1 MGRCRI
7 RCEMDNGINHI
18 NRPFDE
24 LRDLGLMKSEGSLS
38 LSKGPYPM
46 NNKTRIVIAGPTASG
61 KTAFSIEL
69 AKALNTVILSADS
82 RQFYKEMSIGTAAPT
97 EEELSQVKHYFV
109 HHISIEDKY
118 DVADYERDVLQ
129 LLDELFKTHDTV
141 IMTGGSGL
149 FIDAVCNGIDA
160 MPDVEPEIREKVQK
174 LFDEGGLKA
183 LQNEVQRVDPEYY
196 AIVDQQ
202 NPRRLQRA
210 LEVCYQ
216 TGQPFSSFRSG
227 NAVQRD
233 FEIKKYALLWDRQQL
248 IERIDKRV
256 DMMMEQG
263 LLEEAKALYPKRH
276 LNALNTVG
284 YKELFSYFDGQ
295 CTLEE
300 AVEQI
305 KIHTRQSA
313 KRQMTWLRR
322 DKSYTWITP
331 DELCCDSPCRR
342 HDLLFTPHG
351 TVWGSQT

>member
-1 MGRCRI
+1 
-7 RCEMDNGINHI
+7 
-18 NRPFDE
+18 
-24 LRDLGLMKSEGSLS
+24 
-38 LSKGPYPM
+38 
-46 NNKTRIVIAGPTASG
+46 
-61 KTAFSIEL
+61 
-69 AKALNTVILSADS
+69 
-82 RQFYKEMSIGTAAPT
+82 MSIGTAAPT
-97 EEELSQVKHYFV
+97 EEELSQVQHYFV

-118 DVADYERDVLQ
+118 DVADYERDAIQ
-129 LLDELFKTHDTV
+129 LLNKLFKTHDAV

-160 MPDVEPEIREKVQK
+160 MPDVKPEIREKVEK
-174 LFDEGGLKA
+174 LYRDGGLHA
-183 LQNEVQRVDPEYY
+183 MQEAVQRLDPEYY

-227 NAVQRD
+227 NTVQRD
-233 FEIKKYALLWDRQQL
+233 FDIKKYALLWDRQAL

-263 LLEEAKALYPKRH
+263 LLEEAKGLYPKRH

-284 YKELFSYFDGQ
+284 YKELFAYFDGQ

-305 KIHTRQSA
+305 KIHTRQYA
-313 KRQMTWLRR
+313 KRQMTWLRK
-322 DKSYTWITP
+322 DKGYQWI
-331 DELCCDSPCRR
+331 EAEK
-342 HDLLFTPHG
+342 
-351 TVWGSQT
+351 

>member
-1 MGRCRI
+1 
-7 RCEMDNGINHI
+7 
-18 NRPFDE
+18 
-24 LRDLGLMKSEGSLS
+24 MKTL
-38 LSKGPYPM
+38 
-46 NNKTRIVIAGPTASG
+46 IVIAGPTASG
-61 KTAFSIEL
+61 KTAFAIKM

-97 EEELSQVKHYFV
+97 EEELSLVKHYFV

-129 LLDELFKTHDTV
+129 LLNELFKTHDAV

-149 FIDAVCNGIDA
+149 FINAVCNGIDA
-160 MPDVEPEIREKVQK
+160 MPDVKPEIREKVEK
-174 LFDEGGLKA
+174 LYKDEGLHGMQEA
-183 LQNEVQRVDPEYY
+183 VQRLDPEYY

-216 TGQPFSSFRSG
+216 TGQPFSSFRIG

-233 FEIKKYALLWDRQQL
+233 FDIKKYAILWDRQQL

-256 DMMMEQG
+256 DMMMKQG
-263 LLEEAKALYPKRH
+263 LLEEAKTLYPKRH

-284 YKELFSYFDGQ
+284 YKELFAYFDGQ
-295 CTLEE
+295 CTLDE

-305 KIHTRQSA
+305 KIHTRQYA
-313 KRQMTWLRR
+313 KRQMTWLRK
-322 DKSYTWITP
+322 DASYHWITP
-331 DELCCDSPCRR
+331 DELPTLPLSN
-342 HDLLFTPHG
+342 G
-351 TVWGSQT
+351 

>member
-1 MGRCRI
+1 MA
-7 RCEMDNGINHI
+7 DNNNH
-18 NRPFDE
+18 NSRPFDE
-24 LRDLGLMKSEGSLS
+24 LRDLGLMKSKGSLS
-38 LSKGPYPM
+38 LSKGPYPT
-46 NNKTRIVIAGPTASG
+46 NKNTLIVIAGPTASG
-61 KTAFSIEL
+61 KTAFSIKM
-69 AKALNTVILSADS
+69 AKAINTVILSADS

-129 LLDELFKTHDTV
+129 LLDELFKTHDAV

-160 MPDVEPEIREKVQK
+160 MPDVKPEIREKVQK
-174 LFDEGGLKA
+174 LYDEGGLKA
-183 LQNEVQRVDPEYY
+183 LQDEVQRLDPDYFVL
-196 AIVDQQ
+196 VDQH

-233 FEIKKYALLWDRQQL
+233 FDIKKYALLWDRQAL
-248 IERIDKRV
+248 INRIDKRV
-256 DMMMEQG
+256 DLMMEQG
-263 LLEEAKALYPKRH
+263 LLEEAKALYPKRY

-284 YKELFSYFDGQ
+284 YKELFAYFDGQ
-295 CTLEE
+295 YTLEE

-305 KIHTRQSA
+305 KIHTRQYA
-313 KRQMTWLRR
+313 KRQMTWLRK
-322 DKSYTWITP
+322 DKDYQWITP
-331 DELCCDSPCRR
+331 DEMPSFYSSFRK
-342 HDLLFTPHG
+342 
-351 TVWGSQT
+351 

>member
-1 MGRCRI
+1 MVQYRI
-7 RCEMDNGINHI
+7 KFEMDNGINHI

-38 LSKGPYPM
+38 LSKGPYPIK
-46 NNKTRIVIAGPTASG
+46 NKTLIVIAGPTASG

-118 DVADYERDVLQ
+118 DVADYERDAMQ
-129 LLDELFKTHDTV
+129 LLDELFKNHDAV

-160 MPDVEPEIREKVQK
+160 MPDIQPKIREKVQT

-183 LQNEVQRVDPEYY
+183 LQDEVLRLDPEYF

-233 FEIKKYALLWDRQQL
+233 FDIKRNKDYW
-248 IERIDKRV
+248 K
-256 DMMMEQG
+256 
-263 LLEEAKALYPKRH
+263 KPKPCTQ
-276 LNALNTVG
+276 NA
-284 YKELFSYFDGQ
+284 
-295 CTLEE
+295 
-300 AVEQI
+300 I
-305 KIHTRQSA
+305 
-313 KRQMTWLRR
+313 
-322 DKSYTWITP
+322 
-331 DELCCDSPCRR
+331 
-342 HDLLFTPHG
+342 
-351 TVWGSQT
+351 

>member
-1 MGRCRI
+1 MNMEC
-7 RCEMDNGINHI
+7 GIMNEGCGMAQSDAGL
-18 NRPFDE
+18 RPHSAF
-24 LRDLGLMKSEGSLS
+24 LIPHSAL
-38 LSKGPYPM
+38 
-46 NNKTRIVIAGPTASG
+46 NKTLIVIAGPTASG

-97 EEELSQVKHYFV
+97 EEELSQAKHYFV

-129 LLDELFKTHDTV
+129 LLDELFKTHDAV

-160 MPDVEPEIREKVQK
+160 MPDVDPEIREKAQR

-183 LQNEVQRVDPEYY
+183 LQDEVQRLDPEYY
-196 AIVDQQ
+196 ATVDQQ

-233 FEIKKYALLWDRQQL
+233 FDIKKYALLWDRQAL

-263 LLEEAKALYPKRH
+263 LLAEAKALYPKRH

-284 YKELFSYFDGQ
+284 YKELFAYFDGQ

-305 KIHTRQSA
+305 KIHTRQYA
-313 KRQMTWLRR
+313 KRQMTWLRK

-342 HDLLFTPHG
+342 HDLLFTPHDI
-351 TVWGSQT
+351 VWGSQTRL

>member
-7 RCEMDNGINHI
+7 KFEMDNGINHI

-38 LSKGPYPM
+38 LSKGPYPIK
-46 NNKTRIVIAGPTASG
+46 NKTLIVIAGPTASG

-69 AKALNTVILSADS
+69 AKALNTIILSADS

-97 EEELSQVKHYFV
+97 EEELSQAKHYFV

-118 DVADYERDVLQ
+118 DVADYERDAMQ
-129 LLDELFKTHDTV
+129 LLEELFKTHDAV

-160 MPDVEPEIREKVQK
+160 MPDVQPEIREKVQK
-174 LFDEGGLKA
+174 LLDEGGLKA
-183 LQNEVQRVDPEYY
+183 LQDEVLRLDPEYY
-196 AIVDQQ
+196 ATVDQQ

-227 NAVQRD
+227 NTVQRD
-233 FEIKKYALLWDRQQL
+233 FNIKKYALLWDRQAL

-284 YKELFSYFDGQ
+284 YKELFAYFDGQ
-295 CTLEE
+295 CTLEA

-305 KIHTRQSA
+305 KIHTRQYA
-313 KRQMTWLRR
+313 KRQMTWLRK
-322 DKSYTWITP
+322 DTSYQWIMP
-331 DELCCDSPCRR
+331 EDFDS
-342 HDLLFTPHG
+342 
-351 TVWGSQT
+351 TVSALQQEMA